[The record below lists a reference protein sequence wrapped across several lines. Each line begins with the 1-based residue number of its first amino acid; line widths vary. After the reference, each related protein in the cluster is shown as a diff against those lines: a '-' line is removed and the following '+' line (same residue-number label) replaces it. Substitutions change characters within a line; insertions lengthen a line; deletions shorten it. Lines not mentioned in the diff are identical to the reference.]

1 MTAGGG
7 YEISTLIIF
16 HFCISL
22 FSVLVALAA
31 GVPGVSISEQL
42 LVPFH

>member
-7 YEISTLIIF
+7 YKISTLTIF

-31 GVPGVSISEQL
+31 GVPISEQL
-42 LVPFH
+42 LIPFH